1 MIGTGS
7 ILANRYQVGAEL
19 GTGAMGTVFAARR
32 MDDGLEVAVKV
43 LLPEIAANPEMR
55 KRFLREATALSAL
68 HHPHVI
74 GVHEFGEV
82 EDTCVLVM
90 ELLRGESLADYM
102 ENNAIGPDVALAI
115 ADQMLAGLAFAH
127 AHGVLHRDV
136 KPDNMFVATLPDGSR
151 CLKLLDFGL
160 VKFVDRE
167 TWSEH
172 STLTAQGTILGS
184 PPYMSPEQIFGQA
197 VDARTDVYA
206 AGVVLFELL
215 TGVWPF
221 QAEEVSDL
229 FRAHALD
236 PVPDLAS
243 SRAALRARPEL
254 DALIKRAM
262 AKAPAER
269 FADAREMRTALG
281 RIPRPAAVLVG

>member
-1 MIGTGS
+1 MIKTGS
-7 ILANRYQVGAEL
+7 ILANRYEVGPEL
-19 GTGAMGTVFAARR
+19 GTGAMGTVFAGRR
-32 MDDGLEVAVKV
+32 IPDGLEVAIKV
-43 LLPEIAANPEMR
+43 LLPEIAAHPEMR
-55 KRFLREATALSAL
+55 KRFMREATALSAL
-68 HHPHVI
+68 NHPHVI
-74 GVHEFGEV
+74 GVLEFGEI

-102 ENNAIGPDVALAI
+102 ENNEITPEIALAI
-115 ADQMLAGLAFAH
+115 ADQMLSGLGFAH

-167 TWSEH
+167 AWTDQ
-172 STLTAQGTILGS
+172 STLTAAGAILGS
-184 PPYMSPEQIFGQA
+184 PPYMSPEQIFSQE

-215 TGVWPF
+215 TGIWPF
-221 QAEEVSDL
+221 MAEEVSDL

-243 SRAALRARPEL
+243 ARSALRARPEL
-254 DALIKRAM
+254 DELIKRAM
-262 AKAPAER
+262 AKSPSER
-269 FADAREMRTALG
+269 FADASEMRAALA
-281 RIPRPAAVLVG
+281 RIPRPAATIIR